1 VIPRAPVLKPSTV
14 DADNSAF
21 VGTAAANTTRL
32 TLALAGG
39 DAALA
44 QKLSVA
50 PGVEIRSAGKL
61 TLASDWNLQPVSGT
75 RVGEAAVIT
84 LRAGGE
90 LLISNSLSDGFAA
103 ALAAGDK
110 RAITAEGLA
119 QRGSAA
125 SFRLIGGADLG
136 AADPLGVNSSSTAGV
151 TLGRAAASSTTTPPV
166 VFVRS
171 TTGSIAIAAAG
182 DVNLGAAL
190 NAQGS
195 NGQVR
200 IYTTG
205 EPVAASDMAG
215 FERSGALVSDQQLI
229 RAAAGNGSGSAL
241 GPFFEHAG
249 DITIS
254 AGRDLR
260 GQPSTI
266 YPASG
271 EPTSVQY
278 VTDWWWRQTNPTTAD
293 KAVALWSRYDKF
305 AQGIASFGGGSIE
318 LAAGRDLIDVDV
330 STPASG
336 YAVQAK
342 GEVGKEGYLPAQAH
356 WWAGGELAV
365 QAGRDIVGGLFNAG
379 GATAS
384 LSAGGSIGGSSTQT
398 RSYAGPQLFYM
409 DTAWTVSAG
418 SNLTLGALS
427 NPATLIG
434 AAQGNEKNPRSDVI
448 AGLSSH
454 SSASLLSVAGDL
466 RLDDRRPSSASGTN
480 PGDGDLVMPD
490 ELRLLAPGG
499 AITAAA
505 LVQRPVGAS
514 SLQLLAQGQIDLGS
528 FQVAASLP
536 AADSW
541 PLPQPQADLRDF
553 FDVYKGLWTRTAAG
567 LDASGREPVRIVSA
581 TADVILGQLS
591 SFSVRPL
598 RLLAGQDLLL
608 GPLQLQH
615 SGDTE
620 LSLLQAGRDV
630 RVGSEVGG
638 VRLAGPGD
646 LLVSAGRD
654 IDLGRGTGIVSVGNL
669 DNARLL
675 PSGGAGLVMLAGVQL
690 AELKQ
695 AVSAEFQLLGSG
707 LHNFPAELAVQ
718 LTALAAGGSLL
729 TPAQTA
735 AEAKKFAALPLAEQ
749 TERVRQLVGASLME
763 RSVESYLTSAVALAE
778 ANSLAATAAVADG
791 RISGSTRDAAK
802 PPLPGSELLGGTA
815 PATQDA
821 VRASLRESLQAQALG
836 AALAAKAETLDAT
849 TRSALNLAVSPY
861 AQSLTDFVNTRQG
874 TSQGTAQ
881 AAASFRAL
889 PIEQQALFLNQVLM
903 SELKSAGRNA
913 LSGERAAYLRG
924 YQALAALYPQAGK
937 GNIVLSNSQV
947 KTSQGGGIT
956 FAAPGG
962 TLNVGDL
969 AGGGTAKAASDLG
982 IVTVAGGSINAAV
995 RESVEVNQSR
1005 IFTLSQGDVLLWA
1018 SLGNLD
1024 AGRGAKTVTGAPP
1037 PVFSINAQGQFVV
1050 DTSGSFSGS
1059 GIAVLDAGSSLD
1071 LYAALGEINA
1081 GDAGIKT
1088 AGNAFLGATRLIGGD
1103 NLQVGGAVGGLG
1115 TKVEAPA
1122 PLPAGLYSPATSA
1135 GRAEAQSADEDESR
1149 KKRRPR
1155 RNVFLDFLGF
1165 GQGD

>member
-1 VIPRAPVLKPSTV
+1 VPTAAPTAAPTAGPTTAPTSPSTGNGSTTIGVPAPAPPTGAAAAPSGPGIAPAALIAAVSLAATPTTPSTGNGSGTTIDVKPPAPPSGPGTAASEQPTSTPTIAPSPAPTAAPTAAPTPAPTVIPRAPVLKPSTV

-356 WWAGGELAV
+356 WWAG
-365 QAGRDIVGGLFNAG
+365 R
-379 GATAS
+379 
-384 LSAGGSIGGSSTQT
+384 
-398 RSYAGPQLFYM
+398 
-409 DTAWTVSAG
+409 
-418 SNLTLGALS
+418 
-427 NPATLIG
+427 
-434 AAQGNEKNPRSDVI
+434 
-448 AGLSSH
+448 
-454 SSASLLSVAGDL
+454 
-466 RLDDRRPSSASGTN
+466 
-480 PGDGDLVMPD
+480 
-490 ELRLLAPGG
+490 
-499 AITAAA
+499 
-505 LVQRPVGAS
+505 
-514 SLQLLAQGQIDLGS
+514 
-528 FQVAASLP
+528 
-536 AADSW
+536 
-541 PLPQPQADLRDF
+541 
-553 FDVYKGLWTRTAAG
+553 
-567 LDASGREPVRIVSA
+567 
-581 TADVILGQLS
+581 
-591 SFSVRPL
+591 
-598 RLLAGQDLLL
+598 
-608 GPLQLQH
+608 
-615 SGDTE
+615 
-620 LSLLQAGRDV
+620 
-630 RVGSEVGG
+630 
-638 VRLAGPGD
+638 
-646 LLVSAGRD
+646 
-654 IDLGRGTGIVSVGNL
+654 
-669 DNARLL
+669 
-675 PSGGAGLVMLAGVQL
+675 
-690 AELKQ
+690 
-695 AVSAEFQLLGSG
+695 
-707 LHNFPAELAVQ
+707 
-718 LTALAAGGSLL
+718 
-729 TPAQTA
+729 
-735 AEAKKFAALPLAEQ
+735 
-749 TERVRQLVGASLME
+749 
-763 RSVESYLTSAVALAE
+763 
-778 ANSLAATAAVADG
+778 
-791 RISGSTRDAAK
+791 
-802 PPLPGSELLGGTA
+802 
-815 PATQDA
+815 
-821 VRASLRESLQAQALG
+821 
-836 AALAAKAETLDAT
+836 
-849 TRSALNLAVSPY
+849 
-861 AQSLTDFVNTRQG
+861 
-874 TSQGTAQ
+874 
-881 AAASFRAL
+881 
-889 PIEQQALFLNQVLM
+889 
-903 SELKSAGRNA
+903 
-913 LSGERAAYLRG
+913 
-924 YQALAALYPQAGK
+924 
-937 GNIVLSNSQV
+937 
-947 KTSQGGGIT
+947 
-956 FAAPGG
+956 
-962 TLNVGDL
+962 
-969 AGGGTAKAASDLG
+969 
-982 IVTVAGGSINAAV
+982 
-995 RESVEVNQSR
+995 
-1005 IFTLSQGDVLLWA
+1005 
-1018 SLGNLD
+1018 
-1024 AGRGAKTVTGAPP
+1024 
-1037 PVFSINAQGQFVV
+1037 
-1050 DTSGSFSGS
+1050 
-1059 GIAVLDAGSSLD
+1059 
-1071 LYAALGEINA
+1071 
-1081 GDAGIKT
+1081 
-1088 AGNAFLGATRLIGGD
+1088 
-1103 NLQVGGAVGGLG
+1103 
-1115 TKVEAPA
+1115 
-1122 PLPAGLYSPATSA
+1122 
-1135 GRAEAQSADEDESR
+1135 
-1149 KKRRPR
+1149 
-1155 RNVFLDFLGF
+1155 
-1165 GQGD
+1165 